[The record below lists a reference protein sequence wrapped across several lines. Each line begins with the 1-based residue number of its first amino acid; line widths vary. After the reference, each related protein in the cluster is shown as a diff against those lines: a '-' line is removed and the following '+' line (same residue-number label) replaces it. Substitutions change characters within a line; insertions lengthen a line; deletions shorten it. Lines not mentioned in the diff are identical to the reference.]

1 MTKSV
6 HDGKQMMKAAAI
18 GRQMPMLGQGTWL
31 MGTDPAKRNDEIAAL
46 WLGLDLGMSLIDT
59 AEMYGEGA
67 AEELVADVIA
77 GRRAEVF
84 LVSKVYPHNASVP
97 GVIEACERS
106 LRRLRTDYLDCYLLH
121 WRGAVSLAETAEA
134 FQRLKSSGKIL
145 DYGISNFDVD
155 DMVEWMT
162 VPGGA
167 DAVVNQ
173 VLYNPV
179 HRGIEWDLLPWCR
192 ERDVR
197 LMAYSPVGHGG
208 TEKSKLLANPTL
220 RKIAEQ
226 HDATAAQIA
235 IAWLLMRDVVAIPK
249 ASRPEHVRENRAAA
263 DIELTEDDLLE
274 IDRAFPPPKRKVPLE
289 VK

>member
-1 MTKSV
+1 MNPVRKVMLRS
-6 HDGKQMMKAAAI
+6 
-18 GRQMPMLGQGTWL
+18 GRQMPILGQGTWL
-31 MGTDPAKRNDEIAAL
+31 MGEDPARRKDEIAAL
-46 WLGLDLGMSLIDT
+46 RLGLELGMSLIDT

-84 LVSKVYPHNASVP
+84 LVSKVYPHNATIP
-97 GVIEACERS
+97 GAIEACERS

-121 WRGAVSLAETAEA
+121 WRGAVPLAETAEA

-145 DYGISNFDVD
+145 DYGVSNLDVD
-155 DMVEWMT
+155 DMAEWMT

-173 VLYNPV
+173 VLYNLV

-192 ERDVR
+192 ERDTR

-208 TEKSKLLANPTL
+208 AEKRKLLENPTL
-220 RKIAEQ
+220 QKIAAR
-226 HDATAAQIA
+226 HDATPVQIA

-249 ASRPEHVRENRAAA
+249 ASLPEHVRDNRGAA
-263 DIELTEDDLLE
+263 DIQLRDDDFLE
-274 IDRAFPPPKRKVPLE
+274 IDRTFPPPKGKVPLAM
-289 VK
+289 K

>member
-1 MTKSV
+1 MNSVRKMTLRS
-6 HDGKQMMKAAAI
+6 
-18 GRQMPMLGQGTWL
+18 GRQMPILGQGTWL
-31 MGTDPAKRNDEIAAL
+31 MGEDSAKRKEEIAAL
-46 WLGLDLGMSLIDT
+46 RLGLDLGMSLIDT

-67 AEELVADVIA
+67 AEELVAEAIA

-84 LVSKVYPHNASVP
+84 LVSKVYPHNASTS
-97 GVIEACERS
+97 GAIEACERS

-121 WRGAVSLAETAEA
+121 WRGAVPFGETVEA

-145 DYGISNFDVD
+145 DFGVSNLDVD
-155 DMVEWMT
+155 DMTEWMT

-173 VLYNPV
+173 VLYNLV

-208 TEKSKLLANPTL
+208 AEKRKLLANATL
-220 RKIAEQ
+220 QKIAER
-226 HDATAAQIA
+226 HDATAVQIA
-235 IAWLLMRDVVAIPK
+235 LAWLFMRDVVAIPK
-249 ASRPEHVRENRAAA
+249 ASQPEHVRENRSAA
-263 DIELTEDDLLE
+263 DIELTEDDFLE
-274 IDRAFPPPKRKVPLE
+274 IDRAFPPPKGKVRLE
-289 VK
+289 MK